1 MSDQSKYVRQAKY
14 ILKEGDPLIDIL
26 KPEFVTVIKGD
37 SLYAKSKDV
46 AQSDG
51 DDEDDTSDDTTSGE
65 EVNLEA
71 PFLSDI
77 TIVKSEKV
85 RDGNGNDFVRFTV
98 NVKNHVGEAV
108 KGVKLYGQ

>member
-1 MSDQSKYVRQAKY
+1 MADNNKYVRPPKF

-26 KPEFVTVIKGD
+26 KPELVNVIKGD
-37 SLYAKSKDV
+37 SLYAKIKPE
-46 AQSDG
+46 AGNGDG
-51 DDEDDTSDDTTSGE
+51 SDDDGNSGE
-65 EVNLEA
+65 EPVEVNLES

-77 TIVKSEKV
+77 TIVKKEKI

-108 KGVKLYGQ
+108 KGVKIYGQ